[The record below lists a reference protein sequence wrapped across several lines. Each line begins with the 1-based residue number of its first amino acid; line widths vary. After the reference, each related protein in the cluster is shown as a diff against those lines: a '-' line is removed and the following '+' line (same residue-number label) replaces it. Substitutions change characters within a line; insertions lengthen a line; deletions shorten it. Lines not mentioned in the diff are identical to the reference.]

1 MRHVT
6 ARVSRGFITD
16 ISANN
21 RFEGSNIESG
31 CLKGIRFFCAYGKEM
46 NIMVDKSYM
55 LRFFTYICIDLFEKS
70 MKKIVFA
77 ACAVAALA
85 MFAACSKDDKS
96 EDPAGTVMLNMH
108 NESNGKTMLEGAI
121 YIDDSNNFVGSG
133 NCLLMSVGKVDGVGG
148 IGFTSIGHLTD
159 QIAVRNG
166 YGYVAFRPNALM
178 EFPSGKYALRAGST
192 EVNYLKIYVVSSLKK
207 NDEVVGAAV
216 TYAAVT
222 PARYGLP
229 EFGSEVI
236 RLSSYTDSS
245 ASLTFSSADF
255 EYDFDDAASQFKVR
269 KDGNKL
275 IFSPA
280 DYTYSYSGSYPL
292 FVRIRESYTK
302 VYVAV
307 D

>member
-1 MRHVT
+1 
-6 ARVSRGFITD
+6 
-16 ISANN
+16 
-21 RFEGSNIESG
+21 
-31 CLKGIRFFCAYGKEM
+31 
-46 NIMVDKSYM
+46 MVEKSYM

-121 YIDDSNNFVGSG
+121 YIDDSNNFVGSD
-133 NCLLMSVGKVDGVGG
+133 CLLMSTGKADGVGG

-159 QIAVRNG
+159 QIAVRSGCG
-166 YGYVAFRPNALM
+166 YAAFRPNSLM
-178 EFPSGKYALRAGST
+178 QFPSGKYAVPAGRT
-192 EVNYLKIYVVSSLKK
+192 DVNYLKIYVVSPLKK
-207 NDEVVGAAV
+207 RDEIIGAAV
-216 TYAAVT
+216 KYAAVT
-222 PARYGLP
+222 PSGYELP

-236 RLSSYTDSS
+236 VLGRYTADS
-245 ASLTFSSADF
+245 ATLTFSTVDF
-255 EYDFDDAASQFKVR
+255 EYDFNDAAGQFEVR

-275 IFSPA
+275 IFRPA
-280 DYTYSYSGSYPL
+280 DYTYAYSGSYTL

-302 VYVAV
+302 VYVTV